1 MVKTPG
7 VNPGACRKAPKG
19 KPFVSEVT
27 IPGSGTSILSGLGE
41 TQAELIVEV
50 GGDQQVIAVE
60 ISADQ
65 ADGGKRINFA
75 RG

>member
-1 MVKTPG
+1 
-7 VNPGACRKAPKG
+7 
-19 KPFVSEVT
+19 VSEVT